1 MTTAIGTPL
10 RRVEGEQKVTGTA
23 TYAFEQPFAGALYGW
38 PVQSRVA
45 VGRVTSV
52 ETASAM
58 AVPGVVVVLTV
69 ENAPRLGES
78 QDPELLVLQSPD
90 VAYRGQVIALVVAT
104 TQETA
109 REVATTLDVT
119 YDEQDRDVVLTTT
132 HPTLY
137 APEKVNPAFA
147 TDTETGDVE
156 PALASA
162 PVVLDRMYSTPAEF
176 NNPMEPHAT
185 TASWEGDDLTVWD
198 STQGTSGVRADL
210 ASLFGVDPA
219 QVRVRAPHVG
229 GGFGA
234 KGSTRVNAVLAAMA
248 ARATGHPVKVAM
260 TRQMQFALP
269 GYRTPTIQRVRLGAD
284 ATGHLLAID
293 HEAYEQSSTLFEF
306 AEQTTEVT
314 RHLYGAPNIKTTHR
328 LARLDVPTPRWM
340 RAPGECPGMFA
351 LESAMDELAV
361 LLDIDPVE
369 LRVRNDTQTDPESGL
384 PYSSRHLVECLR
396 RGAERFGWGGR
407 DPRPGVRREGRW
419 LVGTGVAASTYP
431 VYVGAAGA
439 TVRATPAGR
448 FEVGVNATD
457 IGTGART
464 AMLQLAA
471 DALAVPIDLVEVSI
485 ADSDLPKARGAG
497 GSAGT
502 SSWGWAVT
510 KACRQLK
517 AQIVDGISPGG
528 VEVTADTEA
537 ETGASKSTKQSAFGA
552 QFVEV
557 RVDLDS
563 GMVRVPRML
572 GVFAVGAIVNPQ
584 TARSQLIGGMT
595 MGLSMALHEEGQL
608 DIEFGDYANHAF
620 AGYHVATC
628 ADVESID
635 AEWLD
640 EHDSEVNPMGTKGI
654 GEIGIVGTAA
664 ALASAVWHATGIRVR
679 DLPIQPDKLLAE
691 LPER

>member
-23 TYAFEQPFAGALYGW
+23 TYAFEQQVGGALYGW

-52 ETASAM
+52 ETAPAM
-58 AVPGVVVVLTV
+58 AVPGVVAVLTF
-69 ENAPRLGES
+69 ETAPRLGES

-109 REVATTLDVT
+109 CEVATTLDVT
-119 YDEQDRDVVLTTT
+119 YDEQDRDVVLTTS

-210 ASLFGVDPA
+210 ARLFGVDPA

-248 ARATGHPVKVAM
+248 ARVTGHPVKVAM

-369 LRVRNDTQTDPESGL
+369 LRVLNDTQTDPESGL

-471 DALAVPIDLVEVSI
+471 DALAVPIDLVEISI

-517 AQIVDGISPGG
+517 AQIVDGIGPGG

-572 GVFAVGAIVNPQ
+572 GVFAVGAIVNSQ

-608 DIEFGDYANHAF
+608 DIEFGDYANHDF
-620 AGYHVATC
+620 AGYHVATS

-679 DLPIQPDKLLAE
+679 DLPIQPDKLVAE